1 MLQVCREEIKN
12 QIQSK
17 SSSYVAVLADETTDV
32 SNLQQ
37 MVIVLRYV
45 YQGELFERFW
55 SSAENFSKS
64 ILHELKEIG
73 ISQDQLM
80 AQSYDGANVMSGKNN
95 GVQVRIMKHIE

>member
-1 MLQVCREEIKN
+1 
-12 QIQSK
+12 
-17 SSSYVAVLADETTDV
+17 
-32 SNLQQ
+32 

-55 SSAENFSKS
+55 SFVKPEGHSAENFSKS

-73 ISQDQLM
+73 ISQDQLI